1 MDAKEKIYEILA
13 ELRPEYDFKSSE
25 DFIEDGFLDSFD
37 VVTLVSELED
47 AFDVVIDGLEI
58 IPENFVSV
66 EKIIETINRN
76 GGDV

>member
-1 MDAKEKIYEILA
+1 MDTKEKIYEILA
-13 ELRPEYDFKSSE
+13 DLRPEYDFKKSE

-76 GGDV
+76 GGNV